1 MTRLFVA
8 AVLATILAATLSAP
22 GAVAAPV
29 TAPMQSDSSVP
40 ISVAT
45 ATTVELV
52 PAVAGQSIFVT
63 HYNFVAAGA
72 GSVKLVSGTGANCG
86 TGTADVTGN
95 YTLTAS
101 AAVEAGSG
109 LGVLAIVAPGRAL
122 CITNA
127 AAVGMYGLLSFA
139 QR

>member
-22 GAVAAPV
+22 GAMAAPV
-29 TAPMQSDSSVP
+29 SAPMQSDSSVP

-63 HYNFVAAGA
+63 HYNIVAAGT
-72 GSVKLVSGTGANCG
+72 GSVKLVSGTGTNCG

-95 YTLTAS
+95 YALTAS

-109 LGVLAIVAPGRAL
+109 LGVLVIVAPGRAL
-122 CITNA
+122 CVTNS